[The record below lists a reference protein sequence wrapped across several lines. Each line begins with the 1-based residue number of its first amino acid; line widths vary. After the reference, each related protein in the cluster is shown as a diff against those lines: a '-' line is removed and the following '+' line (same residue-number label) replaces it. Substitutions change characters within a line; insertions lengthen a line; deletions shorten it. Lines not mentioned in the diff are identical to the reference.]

1 MDRMVNVMNT
11 VEKGDKLE
19 QIIYDIFSEDIANGR
34 FWANKDCCKIFIKK
48 GYYSKDR
55 EKNITFDISIEIYLP
70 EQEKY
75 SVLVLIECKNYNHKV
90 PVDDVEEF
98 YAKTQ
103 QISGANIKAIVAST
117 NSYQDGTFK
126 FSRSKG
132 IGLLRYFSKEKREWI
147 LTRSPSTIIG
157 NSKELTERATISK
170 GLFEQEHKS
179 KGFDFYCFTGNSYS
193 NYTQKLFSDLILSDL
208 TDDKK
213 EAWDHVKSSILI
225 KYPSIDFL
233 DVNIIESKSS
243 NLLNA
248 IKYYNGSVSIEK
260 IKKFILHTYNFEL
273 NLNVELEFGVLGNI
287 NFEDSVINIDNSQ
300 CETDARA
307 RFTIAHELGHFFL
320 KHSKFMVGESCYDSH
335 LVSEERKDL
344 SIPDIMRMEWQANQF
359 ASCLLLPRKSFI
371 KAFKEEAKRRGI
383 INRGFGS
390 LFVDDQKCNITTMA
404 FVTSHLMKKFRVSK
418 TVIIIRMK
426 QLGIMQ

>member
-1 MDRMVNVMNT
+1 M
-11 VEKGDKLE
+11 
-19 QIIYDIFSEDIANGR
+19 
-34 FWANKDCCKIFIKK
+34 
-48 GYYSKDR
+48 
-55 EKNITFDISIEIYLP
+55 
-70 EQEKY
+70 
-75 SVLVLIECKNYNHKV
+75 
-90 PVDDVEEF
+90 
-98 YAKTQ
+98 
-103 QISGANIKAIVAST
+103 
-117 NSYQDGTFK
+117 
-126 FSRSKG
+126 
-132 IGLLRYFSKEKREWI
+132 
-147 LTRSPSTIIG
+147 
-157 NSKELTERATISK
+157 
-170 GLFEQEHKS
+170 
-179 KGFDFYCFTGNSYS
+179 
-193 NYTQKLFSDLILSDL
+193 
-208 TDDKK
+208 
-213 EAWDHVKSSILI
+213 
-225 KYPSIDFL
+225 
-233 DVNIIESKSS
+233 
-243 NLLNA
+243 
-248 IKYYNGSVSIEK
+248 
-260 IKKFILHTYNFEL
+260 HTYNFEL